1 MFRIEVQSGE
11 AAPIGFSTDTA
22 DADFAGAVV
31 TGKVRTGYGTE
42 PIATVA
48 GVLDEGSPV
57 RGGYVP
63 FVAPVLTGT
72 KDAEFIAEIEIV
84 KAGEI
89 WSPKVEQF
97 RISVKPR

>member
-31 TGKVRTGYGTE
+31 TGRVRAQKGAE
-42 PIATVA
+42 PLAIVA

-63 FVAPVLTGT
+63 FVAPVLTGEH
-72 KDAEFIAEIEIV
+72 DAEFIAEIEIV

-89 WSPKVEQF
+89 WSPKVEQLAI
-97 RISVKPR
+97 RVRAR